1 MIWLGGIK
9 QQWGIVMKLTQKQ
22 FDELVNLIDDMGW
35 DFDRFSTSGQETYE
49 KICKLLGWKVK

>member
-1 MIWLGGIK
+1 
-9 QQWGIVMKLTQKQ
+9 MKLTQKQ

-49 KICKLLGWKVK
+49 KICKLLGWEVNNDETK

>member
-1 MIWLGGIK
+1 
-9 QQWGIVMKLTQKQ
+9 MKLTQKQ

-49 KICKLLGWKVK
+49 KICKLLGWEVSDE

>member
-1 MIWLGGIK
+1 
-9 QQWGIVMKLTQKQ
+9 MKLTQKQ